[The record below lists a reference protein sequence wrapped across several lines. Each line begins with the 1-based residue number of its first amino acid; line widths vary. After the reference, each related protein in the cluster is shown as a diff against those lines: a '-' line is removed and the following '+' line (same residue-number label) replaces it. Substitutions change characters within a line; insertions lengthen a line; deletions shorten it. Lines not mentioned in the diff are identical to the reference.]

1 MQLAKVCLSFGV
13 FAAAFAQSK
22 IKIMPLGDSI
32 TEITCWRALVWDQ
45 FVKENLADKVQFVG
59 SMTNNPQ
66 NCRAQSGSFDLH
78 HEGHSGW
85 LSINIANQYLQG
97 WLASTKPDIVQ
108 FMLGTNDVAQGR
120 TTNDIVASYTRMVG
134 LMRASNSRMKILV
147 DRLIP
152 LSFNGGG
159 IDTLNQRIPGWAIEQ
174 NSTNSPITV
183 ADCSSSAGFTT
194 SMLRDG
200 VHPNDQGD
208 QIIAQQ
214 VGPLLI
220 KYVRD
225 LIAER
230 GL

>member
-1 MQLAKVCLSFGV
+1 MQLSKILFSLGL
-13 FAAAFAQSK
+13 AAIAVAQSK

-32 TEITCWRALVWDQ
+32 TEITCWRAKVWDQ
-45 FVKENLADKVQFVG
+45 FVAANITDKVEFVG

-66 NCRAQSGSFDLH
+66 NCKAQSGSFDLH

-97 WLASTKPDIVQ
+97 WLNSSKPDVVQ
-108 FMLGTNDVAQGR
+108 WMLGTNDVAQGR
-120 TTNDIVASYTRMVG
+120 TTADIIASYTKMVD
-134 LMRASNSRMKILV
+134 LIRASNAKGKILV
-147 DRLIP
+147 DLLIP

-159 IDTLNQRIPGWAIEQ
+159 IDTLNAQIPSWAASK
-174 NSTNSPITV
+174 NTTDSPINI
-183 ADCSSSAGFTT
+183 ADCSTKAGFTT

-208 QIIAQQ
+208 QLIAKQ
-214 VGPLLI
+214 VGPQLI
-220 KYVRD
+220 QYVKG